1 MSSTEYTCMCKYID
15 TMTRHKT
22 TKSTEGLTP
31 RRGRIWVLDTETKG
45 TGAEMVPLERTLKR
59 EAPRTE
65 RIKVIRR
72 KPRRSSIDAPEP
84 TTETPETGPR
94 RFKVVDVLSR
104 EVLAEDASTQATLE
118 LLKERRSV
126 VDVRVYL
133 WEDHAEDWR
142 ALTLSEQQALRDL
155 RDR

>member
-1 MSSTEYTCMCKYID
+1 MSSTEYTCMCKYIE
-15 TMTRHKT
+15 TMSRHKT
-22 TKSTEGLTP
+22 TKSTEGRTP
-31 RRGRIWVLDTETKG
+31 RGGRIWVLDTETKG

-84 TTETPETGPR
+84 ITERPETGPR

-104 EVLAEDASTQATLE
+104 EVLAQDASTQATLE

-126 VDVRVYL
+126 VDVRVYV
-133 WEDHAEDWR
+133 WEDQAEDWR
-142 ALTLSEQQALRDL
+142 PLTLSEQQALRDL